1 MSDITIGIIA
11 SAREWR
17 SVLQAH
23 VRDHVAGVRVQI
35 LREPRMAL
43 ELNLDVVVID
53 DVSSFLTRDKVV
65 RLREKGTRV
74 VGIYDPEGNEGL
86 GISFLE
92 NLGVDL
98 SLPSTISPEE
108 MINAVSQ
115 LQPRE
120 NYGHSFD
127 HIVGDFSPSRTVQTT
142 THSTMIAVSGPAGAG
157 STEIAI
163 ALSDIVASRNHTTLL
178 LDCDE
183 VGPSVARRLGFHL
196 HPNIL
201 SAIDAVSNASR
212 PLTEMVGRPGD
223 HEASLVNF
231 DVMPGIASAED
242 WAQLRSMDLED
253 LFTAARKSWR
263 YIVCNTGPF
272 AEDLSGYGIERF
284 GATRATLA
292 EADVIIGV
300 MSPTPTGYMRFLDWM
315 ASIRTLGAD
324 RPVYIAVNRTP
335 KSAYIR
341 AEIES
346 QIARDV
352 DPRFF
357 AELFFIPEDER
368 VAKAEWEGQRVGRGP
383 FLNAVAEMSA
393 SVLVEYAPPLNE
405 VQSAPTLYTQ
415 APRGGYTPGY
425 QAESGPH
432 QAPSVS
438 WDDPDIAYSPPP
450 SPQNNSFAGPG
461 PAKEVSLE
469 EARGYF
475 PDNTQSLASHEVA
488 EWEATLNQS
497 MSPPVRQHDDHYDEP
512 ASDPLPARESQPYS
526 YSPPQHSVEQF
537 SVPTAVPPI
546 QPSQP
551 SVPSAPA
558 HVPNIG
564 EAGYVPSFK
573 RGVENDPNLPPSS
586 GETNSP
592 ASPVDPS
599 MYTSPHQSPHT
610 ETPKSGYVPH
620 FIDEKQEQDKDSF
633 WDES

>member
-1 MSDITIGIIA
+1 MADITIGIIA

-43 ELNLDVVVID
+43 ELDLDVVVID

-65 RLREKGTRV
+65 RLREKGIRV

-115 LQPRE
+115 MQPRE

-127 HIVGDFSPSRTVQTT
+127 HVVGDFSPSRTVQTT

-157 STEIAI
+157 STEVAI
-163 ALSDIVASRNHTTLL
+163 ALADIVASRNHTTLL

-212 PLTEMVGRPGD
+212 PLTEMVGRPSG

-324 RPVYIAVNRTP
+324 RPVYIVVNRAP

-352 DPRFF
+352 DSRFF

-393 SVLVEYAPPLNE
+393 SVLLEFMKPLNDAP
-405 VQSAPTLYTQ
+405 VAPTLYTQ
-415 APRGGYTPGY
+415 LPPGGYTPGY
-425 QAESGPH
+425 QADTAPH
-432 QAPSVS
+432 HAPSVS

-450 SPQNNSFAGPG
+450 SRHPEASTFAGSNLAAG
-461 PAKEVSLE
+461 LDPAKEVSLE
-469 EARGYF
+469 EHLGDF
-475 PDNTQSLASHEVA
+475 PDNVQSLASHEVA

-497 MSPPVRQHDDHYDEP
+497 MAPPVHQHNDSYDEP
-512 ASDPLPARESQPYS
+512 AREPLPARESQPYS

-537 SVPTAVPPI
+537 SVPTAVPP
-546 QPSQP
+546 SQP
-551 SVPSAPA
+551 TP
-558 HVPNIG
+558 PNIG

-573 RGVENDPNLPPSS
+573 RGTENDPNTPPSS
-586 GETNSP
+586 GEPNPPS
-592 ASPVDPS
+592 APVDPS
-599 MYTSPHQSPHT
+599 MYTSPRQSPHT

-620 FIDEKQEQDKDSF
+620 FIDEKQDQDKDTF